1 MKKRIICLVIAF
13 LLLLTLVS
21 CEKEPT
27 LLDITQGVNRNW
39 DSYNQILYYANLET
53 HTAKKAEDVSVF
65 YRCVQEVSFDVVDA
79 DGYKASHGLYCYDLS
94 VFLDGTGSLHYRH
107 YVYEPYPNYTLD
119 QEEKVDLTVEEV
131 SSFQSVLRE
140 YDFDL
145 EIAVKGLVQV
155 TCDRC
160 LDAMDIA
167 IQAEETEWDWD
178 EEPKRLDLSW
188 LAYELIIVNLP
199 LVHSHQDGGCNP
211 EMDALLQD
219 HLCTDM
225 EDEE

>member
-94 VFLDGTGSLHYRH
+94 VFLDGMGSLHYRH

-140 YDFDL
+140 YDFENIPAWDPD
-145 EIAVKGLVQV
+145 
-155 TCDRC
+155 DRSG
-160 LDAMDIA
+160 
-167 IQAEETEWDWD
+167 TGT
-178 EEPKRLDLSW
+178 
-188 LAYELIIVNLP
+188 
-199 LVHSHQDGGCNP
+199 DGGTTYIIGVP
-211 EMDALLQD
+211 ENTDFAHFVALWGAQE
-219 HLCTDM
+219 TDGIYQIRTAI
-225 EDEE
+225 ENLVREKIEVTSGRVYVDYE